1 MANVDGDITLRVNVK
16 PGDVI
21 SAANDIKKDFEEI
34 FNSTSGETLSTSF
47 NNAKASAVRLYNE
60 MEKITSEMEVLQA
73 KINAKDVDPDDK
85 AKYSAQYDALVTKL
99 NGVTN
104 TSTILRDRLN
114 ELNTEF
120 NYTASAEAPVMTY
133 SDLVRQAFSE
143 LAGHIGLAN
152 GKFGAF
158 ISAVKGVGAVV
169 GGAVS
174 NFKKFGSGVLSA
186 ISNLGK
192 FVKSVKNATTH
203 TKRHNNALQMGFK
216 NFIRYGLGV
225 RSVFA
230 LINKLRR
237 ALGEGIGNLAQ
248 YSPEFN
254 GVISDFISALETLKN
269 AFATAFA
276 PILSVALPLLTALM
290 NALVDAVSLV
300 GRFFAALTGRNTF
313 VQAKH
318 VNKDYAASLQK
329 TGKSAD
335 NAASGINDTKE
346 AAEDLQ
352 RTIAGFD
359 DVEILH
365 ENKSSGSSGSGG
377 SGAGSGANTDLSP
390 ADMFETVG
398 IESPIADL
406 AKRLR
411 DLIANQDWV
420 GLGQFLGEKI
430 NAIFQKAKDLISWN
444 NLGTKITEIVTAIT
458 KTFNSLINTI
468 DWNLIGST
476 FAEGINT
483 IIKTLDLLIT
493 GIDWPL
499 LGRSIAEGWNG
510 LFSNIDWSGA
520 GKLIGDGIVAIFEFL
535 YEAITTFKW
544 ENLGKNLATALY
556 KVFTTVNWNKVGK
569 TFASAINGVL
579 NLLYGF
585 ITNFNWVDATS
596 RLMVAVNSFIQNV
609 DWKRLGATLGELI
622 KALLQTFKTIIAEF
636 DWRSL
641 GTAIIDFL
649 SGVDWA
655 GLISELLS
663 TIVQIGISL
672 LEFNFGTLSAFG
684 EGLINILGK
693 LAEKVREYFEQYGGD
708 IVQGLIDGIVAAI
721 KGIGKW
727 IEDNVVNPIIDAF
740 KGAFGIASPSKV
752 MRQMGIFVMQGL
764 LQGISNTWTTV
775 SNFFKNAITTIS
787 NFFKNFNWRE
797 AGTTI
802 IQKLHSGISNTW
814 GTISSFFSNGVNTI
828 KNLINSSNWSGSG
841 NTIVSKLK
849 SGVTS
854 LWNSS
859 FVSYIKTGISN
870 ITNTIKNANWASAG
884 TSIVSR
890 LQSGLVNSWS
900 YISSFARNGVYQ
912 LMSTFQSSGWYN
924 IGANICA
931 GIANGIRAGWSWVSS
946 AAYNLARSAY
956 YSARNALGIHSPSKV
971 FRDLIGKMIPAGM
984 AEGIEDESALAIQ
997 AVKNLSSAITNTDMP
1012 QLQIPSV
1019 ALGEV
1024 IPYETTKNLDTM
1036 GETMKSLV
1044 DMLKYNQTNVV
1055 TKEDLITILN
1065 TILPTLLQRYVSFYI
1080 GDEQIARHANAGNST
1095 LDYRFNPVGK

>member
-1 MANVDGDITLRVNVK
+1 MARTDGDITLSVNVEAA
-16 PGDVI
+16 DVKTAATSI
-21 SAANDIKKDFEEI
+21 VGQLENIFARTKGKTGLSDTFRNAQVSAARLYDEI
-34 FNSTSGETLSTSF
+34 RKVQTKMAELEASSTSTDLKDPSTG
-47 NNAKASAVRLYNE
+47 AG
-60 MEKITSEMEVLQA
+60 
-73 KINAKDVDPDDK
+73 
-85 AKYSAQYDALVTKL
+85 AQYAQLAQQLNDLTNRGALVTDKL
-99 NGVTN
+99 TN
-104 TSTILRDRLN
+104 LANVEVPTSKFAKLSEVLTTVAKGAGQAALSI
-114 ELNTEF
+114 TKMVG
-120 NYTASAEAPVMTY
+120 SAIKSKI
-133 SDLVRQAFSE
+133 SDLARSM
-143 LAGHIGLAN
+143 
-152 GKFGAF
+152 K
-158 ISAVKGVGAVV
+158 
-169 GGAVS
+169 
-174 NFKKFGSGVLSA
+174 
-186 ISNLGK
+186 NLT
-192 FVKSVKNATTH
+192 KNT
-203 TKRHNNALQMGFK
+203 RSQNNALQMGFK

-225 RSVFA
+225 RSIFA

-237 ALGEGIGNLAQ
+237 ALYEGIGNLAQ
-248 YSPEFN
+248 YSPDFN
-254 GVISDFISALETLKN
+254 AVMSDFISALETLKN

-290 NALVDAVSLV
+290 NALVDAISLV
-300 GRFFAALTGRNTF
+300 GKFFAALTGRNTF
-313 VQAKH
+313 IQAKH

-335 NAASGINDTKE
+335 GAASGIDNAKE
-346 AAEDLQ
+346 SAEDLQ

-377 SGAGSGANTDLSP
+377 SGAGSGAGTDLSP

-411 DLIANQDWV
+411 DLIENQDWI

-430 NAIFQKAKDLISWN
+430 NAIFQRAKDIISWD

-483 IIKTLDLLIT
+483 VIKTLDLLIT
-493 GIDWPL
+493 GIDWVL
-499 LGRSIAEGWNG
+499 LGRSITEGWNS
-510 LFSNIDWSGA
+510 LFSNIDWLGA
-520 GKLIGDGIVAIFEFL
+520 GKLIGDGIVAIFGFL
-535 YEAITTFKW
+535 YEVVTTFKW
-544 ENLGKNLATALY
+544 EDLGKNLATALY
-556 KVFTTVNWNKVGK
+556 KVFTTIEWNKVGK
-569 TFASAINGVL
+569 TFANGVNGVL

-585 ITNFNWVDATS
+585 ITTFNWAGATA
-596 RLMVAVNSFIQNV
+596 RLMAAVNSFIHNV

-636 DWRSL
+636 DWRSI
-641 GTAIIDFL
+641 GTAIIEFL
-649 SGVDWA
+649 SGVDWL

-663 TIVQIGISL
+663 TIVQIGLSL
-672 LEFNFGTLSAFG
+672 LELNFGMSSALV
-684 EGLINILGK
+684 EGLIDILGK

-708 IVQGLIDGIVAAI
+708 IIQGLIDGIVAAI

-740 KGAFGIASPSKV
+740 KDAFGIASPSKV
-752 MRQMGIFVMQGL
+752 MRQMGVFVIQGL
-764 LQGISNTWTTV
+764 LQGISSTWITIT
-775 SNFFKNAITTIS
+775 NFIKNAIATIG
-787 NFFKNFNWRE
+787 NFFRNFNWRE
-797 AGTTI
+797 LGSSI
-802 IQKLHSGISNTW
+802 VQKLHNGISNVW
-814 GTISSFFSNGVNTI
+814 GTITSFFNNGVNTI
-828 KNLINSSNWSGSG
+828 RNIINSSNWSSSG

-859 FVSYIKTGISN
+859 FVSYIRAGISG
-870 ITNTIKNANWASAG
+870 ITNTIQNTNWIATGA
-884 TSIVSR
+884 SIVTKLR
-890 LQSGLVNSWS
+890 SGLVNSWS

-912 LMSTFQSSGWYN
+912 LMSMFQSSGWYN

-931 GIANGIRAGWSWVSS
+931 GIANGIQAGWSWVSN

-956 YSARNALGIHSPSKV
+956 YSARNALGIHSPSTV
-971 FRDLIGKMIPAGM
+971 FRDLVGKMIPAGM

-1055 TKEDLITILN
+1055 TKEDLTTILN
-1065 TILPTLLQRYVSFYI
+1065 TVLPTLLQRYVSFYI

>member
-1 MANVDGDITLRVNVK
+1 MAKADGDITLSVNIEAS
-16 PGDVI
+16 DVETAANSI
-21 SAANDIKKDFEEI
+21 KGRLENIFAQMSGKTGLSDTFKSAQVSAASLYDEI
-34 FNSTSGETLSTSF
+34 TKVQTKIAELKATAASKG
-47 NNAKASAVRLYNE
+47 ASADLG
-60 MEKITSEMEVLQA
+60 
-73 KINAKDVDPDDK
+73 DPNT
-85 AKYSAQYDALVTKL
+85 AFGAQYSQLTNIL
-99 NGVTN
+99 NGLTNRATIVT
-104 TSTILRDRLN
+104 DRLQTMSQVN
-114 ELNTEF
+114 PPTTKFE
-120 NYTASAEAPVMTY
+120 
-133 SDLVRQAFSE
+133 
-143 LAGHIGLAN
+143 GLAN
-152 GKFGAF
+152 TLRNVANGAGQAATS
-158 ISAVKGVGAVV
+158 IAKIVG
-169 GGAVS
+169 
-174 NFKKFGSGVLSA
+174 SA
-186 ISNLGK
+186 IKSKILGLT
-192 FVKSVKNATTH
+192 KSLTGLAKS
-203 TKRHNNALQMGFK
+203 TKSQNNALQIGFK

-225 RSVFA
+225 RSIFA

-237 ALGEGIGNLAQ
+237 ALFEGIGNLAQ

-254 GVISDFISALETLKN
+254 RVISDFISALATLKN

-276 PILSVALPLLTALM
+276 PILSVALPLLTSLM
-290 NALVDAVSLV
+290 NALVDAISLI
-300 GRFFAALTGRNTF
+300 GRFFASLTGHNTF
-313 VQAKH
+313 IQAKH
-318 VNKDYAASLQK
+318 VNKDYAASLNK
-329 TGKSAD
+329 TGRSAN
-335 NAASGINDTKE
+335 NATRGINGAKE

-365 ENKSSGSSGSGG
+365 ENKPSSSSSSGG
-377 SGAGSGANTDLSP
+377 SGAGSGAGTKLSP

-411 DLIANQDWV
+411 ELIMNQDWT

-430 NAIFQKAKDLISWN
+430 NAIFQKAKDIISWD
-444 NLGTKITEIVTAIT
+444 NLGTKITEIVNAIT
-458 KTFNSLINTI
+458 KTFNSLIDTI

-483 IIKTLDLLIT
+483 VIKTLDLLIT
-493 GIDWPL
+493 GIDWAL

-510 LFSNIDWSGA
+510 LFSNIDWLGA
-520 GKLIGDGIVAIFEFL
+520 GKLIGDGIVAVFDFL
-535 YEAITTFKW
+535 YDAITTFKW
-544 ENLGKNLATALY
+544 EDLGKNLATALY
-556 KVFTTVNWNKVGK
+556 KVFRTVNWNKVGK
-569 TFASAINGVL
+569 TFANAVNGVFK
-579 NLLYGF
+579 LLYGF
-585 ITNFNWVDATS
+585 ITNFNWAAATS
-596 RLMVAVNSFIQNV
+596 RLMVAINSFIHNV
-609 DWKRLGATLGELI
+609 DWKRIGATLGELI

-636 DWRSL
+636 DWRGL
-641 GTAIIDFL
+641 GTAIAQFL
-649 SGVDWA
+649 GGIDWA
-655 GLISELLS
+655 GLISEVLS
-663 TIVQIGISL
+663 AIVQLGISL
-672 LEFNFGTLSAFG
+672 IQSTL
-684 EGLINILGK
+684 GLSSGFATTLVDILAGVAGK
-693 LAEKVREYFEQYGGD
+693 IRDYFKQYGGD

-740 KGAFGIASPSKV
+740 KSAFGIASPSKV
-752 MRQMGIFVMQGL
+752 MRQMGTFVMQGL
-764 LQGISNTWTTV
+764 LQGISSTWTTV

-797 AGTTI
+797 AGATV

-814 GTISSFFSNGVNTI
+814 GTVSSFFNNGVNTI
-828 KNLINSSNWSGSG
+828 RNLINSSNWSGSG
-841 NTIVSKLK
+841 NTIVTKLK
-849 SGVTS
+849 TGVSS

-859 FVSYIKTGISN
+859 LVSYIRTGISG
-870 ITNTIKNANWASAG
+870 ITNTIKNTNWTATG
-884 TSIVSR
+884 TSIVSKLR
-890 LQSGLVNSWS
+890 SGLVNSWS
-900 YISSFARNGVYQ
+900 HISSFARSGVYQ

-971 FRDLIGKMIPAGM
+971 FKDLIGKMIPAGM

-1055 TKEDLITILN
+1055 TKEDLTTILN